1 MEEQLTFARGL
12 KRSPPCNLCRL
23 RKVKCDK
30 QRPCESCQKSG
41 ADCTYNNSHPG
52 ISDVESH
59 SELLERVALLEA
71 QLALTSSAHSRNAA
85 SHVTK
90 AAATVGSDQSQSM
103 LECNCGRQILGAHF
117 SVHYDYYLNWVE
129 LFPEVSSES
138 RVTTN
143 RRGQLLST

>member
-1 MEEQLTFARGL
+1 MAFARGL
-12 KRSPPCNLCRL
+12 KRSTPCNLCRL

-30 QRPCESCQKSG
+30 RRPCESCQKSG
-41 ADCTYNNSHPG
+41 ADCTYNSSRPG

-59 SELLERVALLEA
+59 AELLERVALLEA
-71 QLALTSSAHSRNAA
+71 QLALTSSAPSRNAA
-85 SHVTK
+85 SHVTIP
-90 AAATVGSDQSQSM
+90 AATVGSDQSQSV